1 MTIQEMHVMF
11 RQYSQQM
18 GMQNVR
24 AILPEQIDLLINNSI
39 NDTINQIVTQNI
51 GVTNDRVI
59 TDNSKLN
66 QVNALKSLY
75 KVWKGKIVLP
85 KSKTSYIASYN
96 IPISSFGEVT
106 NIQTATNAEY
116 AKEIDGKP
124 DTKCNWVDV
133 GEESLKD
140 GDTIYS
146 KNDIVAYATKTF
158 KNHDNTGYI
167 KIIVNPIQYIY
178 IVDLSIDYKKNNFNT
193 NIFPIRIVD
202 DMYLADVVNDFILR
216 PTFRSPVATIHDNN
230 IELYIDKPDDRLK
243 ESYTFGSDLIPNDIR
258 LSYIAKPASVKFLDD
273 VGGDSVNCDLPEYLH
288 VDIVKH
294 AVELYRT
301 AVTGSIAV
309 TQQAQE
315 AQQREN
321 LKNNYRQGDNDNSNR

>member
-1 MTIQEMHVMF
+1 MDIQEMHVMF
-11 RQYSQQM
+11 RQYAQQM

-51 GVTNDRVI
+51 GITNDRVI

-75 KVWKGKIVLP
+75 KVWNGIVAFGD
-85 KSKTSYIASYN
+85 SKTSYIISYELPLLGFKSAGTYLN
-96 IPISSFGEVT
+96 DNVKE
-106 NIQTATNAEY
+106 TA
-116 AKEIDGKP
+116 
-124 DTKCNWVDV
+124 
-133 GEESLKD
+133 
-140 GDTIYS
+140 
-146 KNDIVAYATKTF
+146 
-158 KNHDNTGYI
+158 
-167 KIIVNPIQYIY
+167 IQYIY
-178 IVDLSIDYKKNNFNT
+178 IVDLSLDYIDTKNQFTT
-193 NIFPIRIVD
+193 NIFPIRIID
-202 DMYLADVVNDFILR
+202 DMYLADVVNDFILH
-216 PTFRSPVATIHDNN
+216 PTLRSPVATIHDNN
-230 IELYIDKPDDRLK
+230 IELYIDKADAGGSESNHTFKGLK
-243 ESYTFGSDLIPNDIR
+243 PNKLR
-258 LSYIAKPASVKFLDD
+258 LSYIAKPAVVKFLDD
-273 VGGDSVNCDLPEYLH
+273 VGGTSVDCDLPEYLH

-321 LKNNYRQGDNDNSNR
+321 LRNNYRQSDNDNSNR

>member
-1 MTIQEMHVMF
+1 MDIQEMHVMF
-11 RQYSQQM
+11 RQYAQQM

-51 GVTNDRVI
+51 GITNDRVI

-75 KVWKGKIVLP
+75 KVWNGTVTFGD
-85 KSKTSYIASYN
+85 SKTSYIISYELPLLGFKSAGTYLN
-96 IPISSFGEVT
+96 DSVKE
-106 NIQTATNAEY
+106 TA
-116 AKEIDGKP
+116 
-124 DTKCNWVDV
+124 
-133 GEESLKD
+133 
-140 GDTIYS
+140 
-146 KNDIVAYATKTF
+146 
-158 KNHDNTGYI
+158 
-167 KIIVNPIQYIY
+167 IQYIY
-178 IVDLSIDYKKNNFNT
+178 IVDLSLDYIDTKNQFTT
-193 NIFPIRIVD
+193 NIFPIRIID
-202 DMYLADVVNDFILR
+202 DMYLADVVNDFILH
-216 PTFRSPVATIHDNN
+216 PILRSPVATIHDNN
-230 IELYIDKPDDRLK
+230 IELYIDKADAGGNKSNHTFKGLK
-243 ESYTFGSDLIPNDIR
+243 PNKLR
-258 LSYIAKPASVKFLDD
+258 LSYIAKPAVVKFLDD
-273 VGGDSVNCDLPEYLH
+273 VGGTSVDCDLPEYLH

-321 LKNNYRQGDNDNSNR
+321 LRNNYRQSDNDNSNR

>member
-1 MTIQEMHVMF
+1 MDIREMHVMF
-11 RQYSQQM
+11 RQYVQQM

-39 NDTINQIVTQNI
+39 SDTINQIITQNI

-75 KVWKGKIVLP
+75 KVWKAKVTLGEP
-85 KSKTSYIASYN
+85 KTNYIASYEL
-96 IPISSFGEVT
+96 PISAFKSSGTYINDNVNT
-106 NIQTATNAEY
+106 TA
-116 AKEIDGKP
+116 I
-124 DTKCNWVDV
+124 
-133 GEESLKD
+133 S
-140 GDTIYS
+140 
-146 KNDIVAYATKTF
+146 
-158 KNHDNTGYI
+158 
-167 KIIVNPIQYIY
+167 YIY
-178 IVDLSIDYKKNNFNT
+178 IVDLSINYKKSTDFIS
-193 NIFPIRIVD
+193 NIFPIRIID
-202 DMYLADVVNDFILR
+202 DMYLADVVNDFILH

-230 IELYIDKPDDRLK
+230 IELYIDKPDSSAKPFKFQGCDVN
-243 ESYTFGSDLIPNDIR
+243 EIR
-258 LSYIAKPASVKFLDD
+258 LSYIAKPSQVKFLEDISGNNVD
-273 VGGDSVNCDLPEYLH
+273 CDLPEYLH

-294 AVELYRT
+294 AVELYRA

-321 LKNNYRQGDNDNSNR
+321 LRNNYRQGDNDNSNR